1 MSDMKEDILKFLL
14 KYKNQARINGEHFKI
29 QAYDK
34 VIKNIERKKES
45 ISCLSDLD
53 DISGIGKSIKEKLN
67 QFFDLKS
74 KEMTSDNELFSDLI
88 KIYGVG
94 SKKVTELINKYNVI
108 SILDLKNKVKENPS
122 ILTNAQ
128 KIGLYCYND
137 LLESIPRAEMLEHE
151 IILNLKEFSGEIV
164 GSFRRKEAISG
175 DIDVMLN
182 MSVDEF
188 DEFIGHL
195 IDIKYLKFV
204 LSKGDK
210 KLLGICSLNNGKYRR
225 IDLIRN
231 SKEEYPFM
239 KLYFTGS
246 KDFNIAF
253 RKHCLSLGL
262 SLNERGFTPV
272 VNGLYSEKDIF
283 DYFKMNQYY
292 DNN

>member
-231 SKEEYPFM
+231 KWF
-239 KLYFTGS
+239 
-246 KDFNIAF
+246 IF
-253 RKHCLSLGL
+253 RK
-262 SLNERGFTPV
+262 R
-272 VNGLYSEKDIF
+272 YI
-283 DYFKMNQYY
+283 
-292 DNN
+292 